1 MTTPRFSELV
11 APEGWA
17 TVDFISDLHLH
28 ASDRATFAAW
38 QKYLETTPADAL
50 FILGDLFEVWI
61 GDDTLTHHL
70 PDRDD
75 GEPDTD
81 HDFPNQCVRVLR
93 HIAQQMPIYVMHG
106 NRDFLLGAE
115 FEKHSHCKLMAD
127 PTVLS
132 LHGQRIL
139 LTHGDALCTSDTDYQ
154 AFRNQVRSSEWQR
167 SFLSQS
173 IDERAALARQLRQ
186 QSQAKQA
193 TQTVEQWATVN
204 DTTAREWLQ
213 ASQSRRL
220 IHGHTHQSADHDL
233 GQGTVRQV
241 LSDWDAKASRLQA
254 LRASASGIQ
263 RIPL

>member
-11 APEGWA
+11 APESWA
-17 TVDFISDLHLH
+17 TVDFISDIHLH

-50 FILGDLFEVWI
+50 FVLGDLFEVWI

-81 HDFPNQCVRVLR
+81 HDFQNQCVRVLR

-115 FEKHSHCKLMAD
+115 FEKHSHCKLIAD

-139 LTHGDALCTSDTDYQ
+139 LTHGDALCTADTDYQ
-154 AFRNQVRSSEWQR
+154 TFRNQVRSPEWQR
-167 SFLSQS
+167 SFLAKS

-193 TQTVEQWATVN
+193 TQTPEQWAVV
-204 DTTAREWLQ
+204 DDSAAREWLH
-213 ASQSRRL
+213 ASQSQRL
-220 IHGHTHQSADHDL
+220 IHGHTHQATDHDL
-233 GQGTVRQV
+233 GHDFTRQV
-241 LSDWDAKASRLQA
+241 LSDWDAKAGRLQV
-254 LRASASGIQ
+254 LRASSSGTL
-263 RIPL
+263 RILL

>member
-17 TVDFISDLHLH
+17 TVDFISDIHLH
-28 ASDRATFAAW
+28 ASDRATFTAW
-38 QKYLETTPADAL
+38 QKYLETTSADAL

-81 HDFPNQCVRVLR
+81 HDFHNQCVRVLR
-93 HIAQQMPIYVMHG
+93 HIALQMPIYVMHG

-115 FEKHSHCKLMAD
+115 FEKHSHCKLLAD
-127 PTVLS
+127 STVLT
-132 LHGQRIL
+132 LHGQRSL
-139 LTHGDALCTSDTDYQ
+139 LTHGDALCIGDADYQ
-154 AFRNQVRSSEWQR
+154 AFRSQVRDTEWQR
-167 SFLSQS
+167 SFFAKS

-193 TQTVEQWATVN
+193 TQSAEQWATV
-204 DTTAREWLQ
+204 DDGAAREWLQ
-213 ASQSRRL
+213 ASQTQRL
-220 IHGHTHQSADHDL
+220 IHGHTHQPADHQL
-233 GQGTVRQV
+233 GSGLQRHV
-241 LSDWDAKASRLQA
+241 LSDWDAKAKRLQA
-254 LRASASGIQ
+254 LRFTPAGVERIQ
-263 RIPL
+263 L